1 MATKTFTDG
10 SILKA
15 SDLNTYCANP
25 LYTVIGSGSFTT
37 ATTFDVTGFTNTY
50 DDFMLV
56 VRSVYNGVNGAVLQ
70 GTFMSGA
77 TNYTNSYYGGGLRAT
92 FGGVLSSF
100 GNTNNGSS
108 WNSGFVTNNG
118 TTLVMAINGMNN
130 TSRFPNATTQMFMD
144 SLVNIS
150 LEARSGTRYINGISY
165 DGIRFTH
172 ASATGTGYWTLSAV
186 RKP

>member
-10 SILKA
+10 SLLAA

-25 LYTVIGSGSFTT
+25 LYTVIGSGSFTS
-37 ATTFDVTGFTNTY
+37 ASAFDVTGFTNTY

-56 VRSVYNGVNGAVLQ
+56 VRSVHSGSGAVLQ

-77 TNYTNSYYGGGLRAT
+77 TNYTTTYFGGGFRAT
-92 FGGVLSSF
+92 YTGSLASF
-100 GNTNNGSS
+100 GATNNGSS
-108 WNSGFVTNNG
+108 WNAGSITANG
-118 TTLVMAINGMNN
+118 STLFMAINGMNN
-130 TSRFPNATTQMFMD
+130 TSRYPNATTQLFMD
-144 SLVNIS
+144 AVSVTV
-150 LEARSGTRYINGISY
+150 EGRSGARHASGLSY

-172 ASATGTGYWTLSAV
+172 STGTGTGYWTLNAV